1 MTRPAE
7 PTPLPAFRVLI
18 PARMASTRLP
28 GKPLADLN
36 GLPMVVWVAK
46 RAELSGAQAVI
57 VATDAPEVSTACERH
72 GVRTVMTAA
81 DHPSGSDRLAE
92 AVTALGWADRDVVVN
107 VQGDE
112 PLMDP
117 ALIRQVAAV
126 LNNRSEWDMATAA
139 HALTSVDDFL
149 NPNVVK
155 VVTDVHQRALY
166 FSRAPIAWWRDGM
179 GQAMTGVKPAGL
191 PPMAPLRHIGLY
203 AYRAGF
209 LRRFPQLPPCNLE
222 TTEMLE
228 QLRALWYGASIGVAL
243 ADQAPPPGVDTPEDL
258 ERVRGWIGQRSVH
271 DVN

>member
-72 GVRTVMTAA
+72 VVCTVMTAA
-81 DHPSGSDRLAE
+81 DHLSGSDRLAE
-92 AVTALGWADRDVVVN
+92 AVTALGWADGDVVVN

-117 ALIRQVAAV
+117 AL
-126 LNNRSEWDMATAA
+126 
-139 HALTSVDDFL
+139 
-149 NPNVVK
+149 
-155 VVTDVHQRALY
+155 
-166 FSRAPIAWWRDGM
+166 
-179 GQAMTGVKPAGL
+179 
-191 PPMAPLRHIGLY
+191 
-203 AYRAGF
+203 
-209 LRRFPQLPPCNLE
+209 
-222 TTEMLE
+222 
-228 QLRALWYGASIGVAL
+228 
-243 ADQAPPPGVDTPEDL
+243 
-258 ERVRGWIGQRSVH
+258 RVRPLMASPPFVVLLIAPMVPSTSILASCRPLAVVS
-271 DVN
+271 